1 MNSSFDLY
9 RQQTDEHIAS
19 LTPITS
25 EIETQTIEY
34 TLRLISSSIR
44 IFSFFSFSLNENP
57 NIHRTTE
64 LDDSDSNSWFDASPD
79 IIDKQQ
85 IEHELENLSS
95 PLLSTETEMKNLKAK
110 IQQITLEYPTYFPLS
125 NEDPFENL
133 NQLTSLLKNL
143 QNEIKD
149 LQRYER
155 DMNTQQ

>member
-1 MNSSFDLY
+1 MNLF
-9 RQQTDEHIAS
+9 
-19 LTPITS
+19 
-25 EIETQTIEY
+25 
-34 TLRLISSSIR
+34 
-44 IFSFFSFSLNENP
+44 FFSFSLNGNP

-64 LDDSDSNSWFDASPD
+64 SDDSDSNSWFDASPD

-110 IQQITLEYPTYFPLS
+110 IQQITLEYPTHFPLS

-149 LQRYER
+149 LQRYE
-155 DMNTQQ
+155 